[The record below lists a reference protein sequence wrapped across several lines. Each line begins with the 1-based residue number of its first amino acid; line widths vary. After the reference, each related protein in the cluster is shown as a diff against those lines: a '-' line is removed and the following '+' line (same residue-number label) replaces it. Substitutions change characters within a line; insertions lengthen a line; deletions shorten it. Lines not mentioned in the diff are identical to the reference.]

1 MSQVE
6 SEPRRVPRKKLSRKN
21 AKLLA
26 AAAAAVSFS
35 VPWIAFKVAP
45 ASMASGSQV
54 VVVPAGSKVTVV
66 KPSSGAPN
74 VTVVTT
80 KAGPVTGGAPVVA
93 TTGAS
98 AVPKP

>member
-1 MSQVE
+1 MSQIE
-6 SEPRRVPRKKLSRKN
+6 SEPRRIPRKKLSRKN
-21 AKLLA
+21 AKLIA

-45 ASMASGSQV
+45 APMASGNQV
-54 VVVPAGSKVTVV
+54 VVVPAGSRVTVI
-66 KPSSGAPN
+66 KPVSGAPN
-74 VTVVTT
+74 VTVLTS
-80 KAGPVTGGAPVVA
+80 KGAPTTASAPVAA

>member
-1 MSQVE
+1 MSQGEVQ
-6 SEPRRVPRKKLSRKN
+6 RRVPKKRLSRKQV
-21 AKLLA
+21 KLMA

-45 ASMASGSQV
+45 ASLASSNQV
-54 VVVPAGSKVTVV
+54 VVVPAGSRVTVI
-66 KPSSGAPN
+66 KPVAGAPN
-74 VTVVTT
+74 VTVVTAKGT
-80 KAGPVTGGAPVVA
+80 TTASVPVAA